1 MYKYPQRK
9 SYKYIIPTKKG
20 DCVLEF
26 MQATANETNEYL
38 EILEL
43 LISDEPL
50 KQIKWLELQKKY
62 LYDFIDS
69 KTAVKWYNLKKRQV
83 VSLVKWELDEYVD
96 DIVWMLH
103 PLRKSIYSDTKP
115 AKINWKKP
123 KDYPFD
129 NHLEVIAKKTGIAID
144 ELYERLTMEQI
155 GWYIDKV
162 VYDSYEMFK
171 EWKSINEKIMSK
183 GGLDKDQQ
191 KDLDIIKKYFSSK
204 KDK

>member
-1 MYKYPQRK
+1 MYNYPQRK

-20 DCVLEF
+20 DCVLQF
-26 MQATANETNEYL
+26 MQATASQTNEYL

-43 LISDEPL
+43 LISDDPV
-50 KQIKWLELQKKY
+50 KQIKWLDLQYKY
-62 LYDFIDS
+62 LQDFIDNQTPR
-69 KTAVKWYNLKKRQV
+69 KRYNIKKRQV
-83 VSLVKWELDEYVD
+83 VSLVKWELDAYRD
-96 DIVWMLH
+96 DIVSMLH
-103 PLRKSIYSDTKP
+103 PLRKSIYTDTKP
-115 AKINWKKP
+115 AKVNGKKP

-144 ELYERLTMEQI
+144 ELYDRLTMEQI

-171 EWKSINEKIMSK
+171 EWKAINDKIANK
-183 GGLDKDQQ
+183 WWLDKQQ
-191 KDLDIIKKYFSSK
+191 QHDLETIKKYFSSK

>member
-1 MYKYPQRK
+1 MYNYPKRK
-9 SYKYIIPTKKG
+9 SYKYIIPTTKG

-26 MQATANETNEYL
+26 MQATAKETNEYL

-43 LISDEPL
+43 LISDDTA
-50 KQIKWLELQKKY
+50 KQIRGIMLQNKY
-62 LYDFIDS
+62 INDFLDNTY
-69 KTAVKWYNLKKRQV
+69 KYKRYNIKKRQV
-83 VSLVKWELDEYVD
+83 LSLVKSNIDDYKS
-96 DIVWMLH
+96 DIVWILH

-115 AKINWKKP
+115 AKVNWKKP

-144 ELYERLTMEQI
+144 ELYDRLTIEQI

-171 EWKSINEKIMSK
+171 EWKAINDKIRSK
-183 GGLDKDQQ
+183 WGLSDEQK
-191 KDLDIIKKYFSSK
+191 KDLEIIKKYFSTK
-204 KDK
+204 KD